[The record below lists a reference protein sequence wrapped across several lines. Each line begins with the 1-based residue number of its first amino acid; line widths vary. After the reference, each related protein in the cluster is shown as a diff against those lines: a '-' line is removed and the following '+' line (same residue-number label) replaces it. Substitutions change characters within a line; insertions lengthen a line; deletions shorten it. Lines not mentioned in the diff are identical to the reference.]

1 MGKNSV
7 YVVFRGRKTG
17 VFSSWPECHEHVVG
31 FPGASYKKFNSTDE
45 AYKAISSVNVGE
57 KVPKKSESHSWPQ
70 SYVNVAEKVSQKSES
85 TGVML
90 CFFVFVFIMGV
101 MVGKFV

>member
-1 MGKNSV
+1 MGKNFV
-7 YVVFRGRKTG
+7 YVVFKGTKTC
-17 VFSSWPECHEHVVG
+17 VFSSWPKCHEHVDG
-31 FPGASYKKFNSTDE
+31 FPGASYNKFNSTDE

-57 KVPKKSESHSWPQ
+57 KVSEKSESHSWPQ
-70 SYVNVAEKVSQKSES
+70 SYVNIGEKVSQKSES

-90 CFFVFVFIMGV
+90 FFFVFVFIMGV

>member
-1 MGKNSV
+1 MGQNSV
-7 YVVFRGRKTG
+7 YVVFRGRKTC

-57 KVPKKSESHSWPQ
+57 KVPEKSESHSWPQ
-70 SYVNVAEKVSQKSES
+70 SYVNVAEKVSQKSGS

-101 MVGKFV
+101 IVGKFV